1 MLVLGLRW
9 VVCDR
14 RRLNKVQAT
23 CSGVLLWL
31 YLVGVAR
38 SCCPFNVARCPSP
51 AAIPC
56 SGQRQVQVQV
66 QVLRTINTQ
75 VVCAFA
81 LVPARARSHTFPFD
95 DSQLVTLSQPG
106 LVCSGL
112 ACLSCPV
119 LCPACL
125 AGLPGSGMPIH
136 LSIHPSHR
144 ASPFPPFLSLQS
156 NNKEQNTDY
165 TIIIESPLSQSKVI
179 TPALPA

>member
-9 VVCDR
+9 VVCDK

-125 AGLPGSGMPIH
+125 ACLGLGCQYICP
-136 LSIHPSHR
+136 SILRIARLPSL
-144 ASPFPPFLSLQS
+144 PFFLFKATTK
-156 NNKEQNTDY
+156 NKIPT
-165 TIIIESPLSQSKVI
+165 TRL
-179 TPALPA
+179 